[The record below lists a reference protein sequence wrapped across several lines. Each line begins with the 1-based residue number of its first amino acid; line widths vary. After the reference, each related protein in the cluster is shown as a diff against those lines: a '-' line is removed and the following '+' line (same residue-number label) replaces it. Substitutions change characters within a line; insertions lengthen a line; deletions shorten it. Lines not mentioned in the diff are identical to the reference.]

1 VMYESV
7 CKFGFG
13 GKGGEKWLSHLAEE
27 RRSAGG

>member
-13 GKGGEKWLSHLAEE
+13 EEVGKKWPSHLAEE

>member
-13 GKGGEKWLSHLAEE
+13 EQGGEKWLSHLAEE
-27 RRSAGG
+27 RRSGGG